1 MSLLGEVAPLIA
13 PLLGEQALFRLT
25 SSSNELRALQG
36 LPLDLASRCACASGV
51 GAALHAA
58 RPRLTHREG
67 LSPESNG
74 WPDAAWPR
82 QRAFWK
88 RAPLAASKPFD
99 RLAAATRAR
108 RRVGPRPVA
117 RCAVRRPRDTRA
129 AQVCR
134 ANRRGAARRGA
145 AVALPRAAQSHCAHR
160 PGAALLRRGVLA
172 AGEPRAAGLPPAARR
187 GEPWRAA
194 GARGG
199 APHVCM
205 RSIRPPPHH
214 SRRVAHPLATLRRL
228 AARRE
233 QLRRPG
239 GPLAPGQLRPAAAA
253 ARHGLHQAA
262 LRRRAGA
269 LQGAAHRLLHRL
281 REPAGRGAPR
291 RVRRA
296 THAPP
301 RPVQCRA

>member
-1 MSLLGEVAPLIA
+1 MQPG
-13 PLLGEQALFRLT
+13 
-25 SSSNELRALQG
+25 
-36 LPLDLASRCACASGV
+36 GV

-67 LSPESNG
+67 LSPESNN

-160 PGAALLRRGVLA
+160 PGATLLRRGVLA
-172 AGEPRAAGLPPAARR
+172 AGEPWTAGLQTAARR
-187 GEPWRAA
+187 GQPWRAA
-194 GARGG
+194 SARGG
-199 APHVCM
+199 APHRHMHMHMHVHMHMHMHVPM
-205 RSIRPPPHH
+205 RWLELPTYLAGP
-214 SRRVAHPLATLRRL
+214 HPLLLR
-228 AARRE
+228 
-233 QLRRPG
+233 
-239 GPLAPGQLRPAAAA
+239 
-253 ARHGLHQAA
+253 
-262 LRRRAGA
+262 
-269 LQGAAHRLLHRL
+269 GAAH
-281 REPAGRGAPR
+281 AC
-291 RVRRA
+291 
-296 THAPP
+296 APP
-301 RPVQCRA
+301 SVARGSST